1 MKQIFYLI
9 TELDVGGAEKMLC
22 ELASRLDRERFVPT
36 VGCLTGRGP
45 MADRLKAAGVE
56 VVFIELRGWWDLP
69 GFLRLR
75 RELRARRPHTLH
87 CFLFHAN
94 LAGRLTAV
102 GLKIRQVIGS
112 VRVEE
117 PRRSHLWM
125 ERLTN
130 PLVDVL
136 TCVSDSAR
144 QYMHRHAGIALDKM
158 VVVPNC
164 VNPERCD
171 MPVSR
176 VPAEWNIPDEVP
188 VIASVGRVD
197 EQKDPVMLLNAAA
210 IVLREVKDAVFV
222 FAGHGP
228 LLERC
233 RAHAKELG
241 IERSIRWIGWIP
253 DVRPLLARMDVLA
266 LASRWEGMPN
276 VALEAMACRKAV
288 VATAVGG
295 TPEVVV
301 HDQTGLLVPPGDS
314 DAMAAALIRVLRDSA
329 LRAEMGRRGRAR
341 VEQEFT
347 VSQMVDRNQRLY
359 DV

>member
-1 MKQIFYLI
+1 MKQVFYLI

-36 VGCLTGRGP
+36 VGCLTGRLP
-45 MADRLKAAGVE
+45 MVDRLKASGVE
-56 VVFIELRGWWDLP
+56 VVFIDLAGWWDLP

-94 LAGRLTAV
+94 LAGRLAAV

-130 PLVDVL
+130 SLVDVL

-144 QYMHRHAGIALDKM
+144 QYMHRHAGIPLEKM

-164 VNPERCD
+164 VSPERCD
-171 MPVSR
+171 MSVSR
-176 VPAEWNIPDEVP
+176 VPPEWNIPEGAP

-197 EQKDPVMLLNAAA
+197 KQKDPMMLLDAAA
-210 IVLREVKDAVFV
+210 IVLREIKDAVLV

-228 LLERC
+228 LLQKC
-233 RAHAKELG
+233 QARAEELG
-241 IERSIRWIGWIP
+241 IAASIRWIGWIP

-288 VATAVGG
+288 VATRVGG

-301 HDQTGLLVPPGDS
+301 HDQTGLLVPPRDPE
-314 DAMAAALIRVLRDSA
+314 AMAAALLDVLRNST
-329 LRAEMGRRGRAR
+329 RRTEMGRKGRAR
-341 VEQEFT
+341 VQQEFT
-347 VSQMVDRNQRLY
+347 VSRMVDRNQCLY
-359 DV
+359 ED